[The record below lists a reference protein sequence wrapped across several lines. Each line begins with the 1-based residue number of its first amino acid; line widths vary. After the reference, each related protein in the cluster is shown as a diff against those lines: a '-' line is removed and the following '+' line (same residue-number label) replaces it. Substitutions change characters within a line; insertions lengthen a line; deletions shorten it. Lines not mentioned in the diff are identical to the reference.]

1 MDIFSWLKSRG
12 LNFTNKQLI
21 EDAFVHSSY
30 LNENPNVVSDNERL
44 EFIGDA
50 VLQLWVS
57 ERLYN
62 LNPKINEGEM
72 TTFRASIVCEEA
84 LVQYGKQ
91 LNLNKY
97 LKLGQGE
104 ERSGGRNRDSIVA
117 NMVEAFLGAM
127 YIDSGYLSVDV
138 ILSEVIT
145 FSSIDEIEPAIID
158 YKTRLQE
165 YIQTDVRKSLTY
177 EVLKVTG
184 PPNNPVFKIAAKTD
198 EITLGIGEGTS
209 KKRAEQ
215 NAAKNAFK
223 KLVK

>member
-1 MDIFSWLKSRG
+1 MDIFAWLKSRG
-12 LNFTNKQLI
+12 LKFTNKQLI

-62 LNPKINEGEM
+62 LSPKINEGEM

-117 NMVEAFLGAM
+117 NMVEAFLGAI
-127 YIDSGYLSVDV
+127 YIDSGYKSVDV
-138 ILSEVIT
+138 ILKEVIT
-145 FSSIDEIEPAIID
+145 FTSMDEIEPAIID

>member
-1 MDIFSWLKSRG
+1 MNIFNWLKKRNIPYTSE
-12 LNFTNKQLI
+12 KQI
-21 EDAFVHSSY
+21 EAAFIHASY
-30 LNENPNVVSDNERL
+30 LNENPNVKSDNERL

-57 ERLYN
+57 NRLFN
-62 LNPKINEGEM
+62 LKPNLTEGEM
-72 TTFRASIVCEEA
+72 TTLRASLVCEEA
-84 LVQYGKQ
+84 LVNYGKK

-97 LKLGQGE
+97 LKLGAGE

-117 NMVEAFLGAM
+117 NLVEAFLGAI
-127 YIDSGYLSVDV
+127 YIDSGYESIDK

-145 FSSIDEIEPAIID
+145 FTTKAEIEPAIVD

-184 PPNNPVFKIAAKTD
+184 PPNNPLFKIAAITD
-198 EITLGIGEGTS
+198 NITLGVGEGSS

-215 NAAKNAFK
+215 EAAKNAFK

>member
-62 LNPKINEGEM
+62 LSPKINEGEM

-184 PPNNPVFKIAAKTD
+184 PPNNPVFKIAAKTED
-198 EITLGIGEGTS
+198 ITLGVGVGTS

-215 NAAKNAFK
+215 NAAKDAFK

>member
-1 MDIFSWLKSRG
+1 MDIFNWLDKRNIG
-12 LNFTNKQLI
+12 YNDKQLL

-30 LNENPNVVSDNERL
+30 LNENTNVVSDNERL

-57 ERLYN
+57 ERLFN
-62 LNPKINEGEM
+62 LMPKINEGEM

-91 LNLNKY
+91 LKLNKY

-117 NMVEAFLGAM
+117 NMVEAFLGAL
-127 YIDSGYLSVDV
+127 YIDSGYSSVDK

-145 FSSIDEIEPAIID
+145 FKNESEIEPAIID
-158 YKTRLQE
+158 YKTKLQE

-184 PPNNPVFKIAAKTD
+184 PPNNPKFKIAAKTD
-198 EITLGIGEGTS
+198 EITLGVGEGTS

-215 NAAKNAFK
+215 NAAKNAFE

>member
-1 MDIFSWLKSRG
+1 MDIFNWLETRG
-12 LNFTNKQLI
+12 LKYNDKQLI

-30 LNENPNVVSDNERL
+30 VNENPSVVSDNERL
-44 EFIGDA
+44 EFMGDA

-57 ERLYN
+57 DRLFN
-62 LNPKINEGEM
+62 LQPKINEGEM

-84 LVQYGKQ
+84 LVQYGKK
-91 LNLNKY
+91 LKLNKY

-117 NMVEAFLGAM
+117 NMVEAFLGAL
-127 YIDSGYLSVDV
+127 YIDSGYASVDQV
-138 ILSEVIT
+138 LSEVIT
-145 FSSIDEIEPAIID
+145 FESKSQIQPAIID

-165 YIQTDVRKSLTY
+165 YIQTDVRKSLIY

-198 EITLGIGEGTS
+198 EITLGIGEGSS